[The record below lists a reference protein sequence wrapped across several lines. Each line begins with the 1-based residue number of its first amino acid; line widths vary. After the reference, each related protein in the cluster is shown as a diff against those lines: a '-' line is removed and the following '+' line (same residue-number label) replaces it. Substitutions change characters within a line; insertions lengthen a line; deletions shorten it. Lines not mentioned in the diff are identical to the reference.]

1 MNETR
6 SDVTHVVSEGGVAAR
21 HAPVTELP
29 VLVGPA
35 TGKEHNTITVRH
47 IAVGCWRVDDIR
59 FEFDSSVV
67 KPDIRA
73 ELKHLA
79 DLVAEHR
86 PASKAGGQPGCPL
99 SVFGHADPTGN
110 DDYNKQLSGR
120 RATAIYAL
128 LTRDPS
134 LWEKLYSQPFGNDK
148 WERKALL
155 TMLAFVSAEG
165 QATDEQAAQH
175 ERDAG
180 KRKQLFLQYME
191 KLWSPDLKLEKGD
204 FLARGEDAGGKGDYQ
219 GCSEFNPDLIF
230 SDAQQTS
237 FSPATS
243 KGARD
248 AANAPNRRVV
258 ILIFRKGSRVDPAK
272 WPCPR
277 VNEGVAGCKKR
288 FWSDGEKRRTT
299 RLPDEPRKFEK
310 TKDTFACRFYDRLA
324 NGSPCEKGGRVR
336 VLLDDPFLGFLA
348 EVRVQ
353 AAYADGSREGLLS
366 DSKGVVNVLPDRGKY
381 VDLEFTTALREHT
394 LRVFLFPPPSSTREG
409 AWQRLVNL
417 GHAQEPESPDAP
429 PSEMAL
435 ELAISEFQAAH
446 GIIPTGAV
454 DDATRAKLDEVHDAS
469 ISWSEEDRA
478 LLSDDKLHES
488 ASLRKDALA

>member
-1 MNETR
+1 MSETR
-6 SDVTHVVSEGGVAAR
+6 SEVTHVVSEGGVAAR
-21 HAPVTELP
+21 HTPVTELP

-35 TGKEHNTITVRH
+35 TGKEHNTITVRN
-47 IAVGCWRVDDIR
+47 IAIACWRVDDIR
-59 FEFDSSVV
+59 FEFDSSAV

-73 ELKHLA
+73 ELGHLA
-79 DLVAEHR
+79 DLVAQHR
-86 PASKAGGQPGCPL
+86 PASKAAGEPGCPL
-99 SVFGHADPTGN
+99 SVFGHADPTGD

-120 RATAIYAL
+120 RATAMYAL
-128 LTRDPS
+128 LTRDPG
-134 LWEKLYSQPFGNDK
+134 LWEKLYSQPLGNDK
-148 WERKALL
+148 WGRNALL
-155 TMLAFVSAEG
+155 SMLRFVSADG
-165 QATDEQAAQH
+165 QATDEQASAH

-180 KRKQLFLQYME
+180 KRKQLFLQYMD
-191 KLWSPDLKLEKGD
+191 KLCGSDLKLEKGD

-219 GCSEFNPDLIF
+219 GCSEFNPDLILSEEQQAAF
-230 SDAQQTS
+230 SKS
-237 FSPATS
+237 TS
-243 KGARD
+243 KADRD

-258 ILIFRKGSRVDPAK
+258 VLIFRKGSRVDPAK

-348 EVRVQ
+348 AVRVQ
-353 AAYADGSREGLLS
+353 ATYADGSREGLIT
-366 DSKGVVNVLPDRGKY
+366 DSGGVVNVLADRGNY

-394 LRVFLFPPPSSTREG
+394 LRVFVFPPPSSTREG

-417 GHAQEPESPDAP
+417 GHAQEPAP
-429 PSEMAL
+429 PEAPPTETAL
-435 ELAISEFQAAH
+435 ELAVSEFQAAH
-446 GIIPTGAV
+446 GITPTGAL
-454 DDATRAKLDEVHDAS
+454 DDATRAELDKVYDAS
-469 ISWSEEDRA
+469 IPWSEEERE
-478 LLSDDKLHES
+478 LLADDKFNES